1 MATFFTDALYNAT
14 NLGVSNTSYFA
25 LSSTSNEVVLFSA
38 GALNGSLVTGVAYE
52 QANWQ
57 LGNTVPTV
65 SALAASKRL
74 TLKPYINGVPSGDAP
89 TTLVVNVSGA
99 AGAALPFA
107 ALLKDNSAVVI
118 NYVGTTTT
126 YSFDTSAAVFDV
138 SDKNDRRLH
147 NLGFR

>member
-1 MATFFTDALYNAT
+1 MATYFTDALYDAT
-14 NLGVSNTSYFA
+14 VLGVSNTSYFA

-38 GALNGSLVTGVAYE
+38 GELNDSPVVGVAYE
-52 QANWQ
+52 QTNWQ

-65 SALAASKRL
+65 SALAVSTRL

-99 AGAALPFA
+99 GGSSLPFA

-126 YSFDTSAAVFDV
+126 YSFDTSAATFNV
-138 SDKNDRRLH
+138 SDKNHRRKH
-147 NLGFR
+147 NLGF